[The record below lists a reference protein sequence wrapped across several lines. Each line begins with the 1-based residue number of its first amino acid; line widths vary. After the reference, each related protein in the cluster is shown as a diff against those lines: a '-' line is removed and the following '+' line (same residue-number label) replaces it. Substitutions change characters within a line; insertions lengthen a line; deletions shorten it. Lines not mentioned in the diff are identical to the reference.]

1 MATTTNNA
9 WVPTAEEVRRIV
21 AELRPVIDE
30 CVSRSHKF
38 LDTAS
43 AATAAGVTW
52 WALKRAV
59 PAASTPPPAVT
70 ARAVAQVAQ
79 AARSATKGVDY
90 ARTFLAATVPRA
102 TRTSSSR
109 SFFIGRRR

>member
-1 MATTTNNA
+1 MATNTNTA

-43 AATAAGVTW
+43 AAAHQ
-52 WALKRAV
+52 R
-59 PAASTPPPAVT
+59 
-70 ARAVAQVAQ
+70 
-79 AARSATKGVDY
+79 
-90 ARTFLAATVPRA
+90 
-102 TRTSSSR
+102 
-109 SFFIGRRR
+109 

>member
-1 MATTTNNA
+1 MATNTTTA

-43 AATAAGVTW
+43 NAAAHH
-52 WALKRAV
+52 R
-59 PAASTPPPAVT
+59 
-70 ARAVAQVAQ
+70 
-79 AARSATKGVDY
+79 
-90 ARTFLAATVPRA
+90 
-102 TRTSSSR
+102 
-109 SFFIGRRR
+109 